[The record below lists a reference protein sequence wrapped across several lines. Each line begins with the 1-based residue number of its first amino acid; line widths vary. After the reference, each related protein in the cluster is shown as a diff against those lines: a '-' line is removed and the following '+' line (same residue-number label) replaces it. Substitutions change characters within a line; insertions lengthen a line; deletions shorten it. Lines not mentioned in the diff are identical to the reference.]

1 VGKSWN
7 TLAAPVLAA
16 AMALGAGLFLLS
28 WLQLVPA
35 LAPPPAAWINA
46 AAAGAAVLLAARAW
60 RRAALRREH
69 PRMVAAEEA
78 LLPLDGL
85 QTAVDRL
92 EEAADARGAVDFLL
106 HHAIGHEAS
115 DVHLVPYTSS
125 CDVRFRIDGAM
136 TPVAKL
142 SPALVAPVTNRL
154 KVLCG
159 LPPYIRHRPQDGR
172 FSRPRAGHAVDVRA
186 AFMPTLHGE
195 RIVLRVLDRADVG
208 RGLSTLGL
216 TPPQQAHLS
225 ESLRQPQGL
234 LIVTGPAGCG
244 KTTTIYCA
252 LRTIVEQSRQERSVC
267 TLENP
272 VEYDLATINQTSIGE
287 SSDLTFASGLRTM
300 LRQDPD
306 VIMVGEIRDEE
317 TARAAVQAGLT
328 GHLIITTVH
337 AKRAAAAFLR
347 LAELGIEARSVA
359 ASVSAVVA
367 QRLLRQL
374 CPYCRVEAPPTPGQR
389 EVFGGAVDGHSFF
402 GPSGCRRCSMKGYAG
417 RRGVFE
423 VLEVDEGARALIA
436 AGAPP
441 EAIQRH
447 AADKGFS
454 SLRDNALEQAV
465 RGETSLAEVLR
476 VTTTETV

>member
-1 VGKSWN
+1 
-7 TLAAPVLAA
+7 
-16 AMALGAGLFLLS
+16 MALGAGLFLLN

-35 LAPPPAAWINA
+35 VALPPRAWIAA
-46 AAAGAAVLLAARAW
+46 AAAGAAVVWAARVWRLAA
-60 RRAALRREH
+60 LPREH
-69 PRMVAAEEA
+69 PEVAADAEA
-78 LLPLDGL
+78 LLLPLDGL
-85 QTAVDRL
+85 QAAIDRL
-92 EEAADARGAVDFLL
+92 AEPADARGAVDLL
-106 HHAIGHEAS
+106 LRHAVGHDAS
-115 DVHLVPYTSS
+115 DVHLVPYTSF

-142 SPALVAPVTNRL
+142 SPALVAAVTNRL
-154 KVLCG
+154 KVLSG
-159 LPPYIRHRPQDGR
+159 LQPYIRHRPQDGR
-172 FSRPRAGHAVDVRA
+172 FSLPTAGHAMDVRA

-195 RIVLRVLDRADVG
+195 RIVMRVLDRADAG
-208 RGLSTLGL
+208 RGLSTIGL
-216 TPPQQAHLS
+216 TRSQQACLS
-225 ESLRQPQGL
+225 EALRQPQGL

-252 LRTIVEQSRQERSVC
+252 LRAIVELSHGERSVC

-287 SSDLTFASGLRTM
+287 SADLTFAGGLRTM

-317 TARAAVQAGLT
+317 TARTAVQAGLT

-347 LAELGIEARSVA
+347 LAELGIDARSVA
-359 ASVSAVVA
+359 ASVSFVVA

-374 CPYCRVEAPPTPGQR
+374 CSHCRVEAVPTPGERQA
-389 EVFGGAVDGHSFF
+389 FGAALDGHVFF
-402 GPSGCRRCSMKGYAG
+402 RPAGCRRCGMKGYVG
-417 RRGVFE
+417 RHGVFE
-423 VLEVDEGARALIA
+423 VLPVDEGARALIA

-441 EAIQRH
+441 EAIQHH
-447 AADKGFS
+447 AAEKGFS

-465 RGETSLAEVLR
+465 LGETSLAEVLR
-476 VTTTETV
+476 VTMTEVG